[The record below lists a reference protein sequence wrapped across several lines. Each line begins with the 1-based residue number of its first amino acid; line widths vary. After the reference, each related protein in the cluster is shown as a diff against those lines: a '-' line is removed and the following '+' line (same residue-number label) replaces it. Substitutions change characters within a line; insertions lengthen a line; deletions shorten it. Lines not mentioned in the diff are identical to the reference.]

1 MVRLFVRHDVAD
13 YATWRKGYDDSDAF
27 RQSGGVK
34 HAEVYV
40 SLDNGNDV
48 TVIHDFD
55 TADAA
60 RAFVS
65 SPELKEIMKSIGV
78 VSSPTIWFTEGS

>member
-13 YATWRKGYDDSDAF
+13 YATWRKGYDEQDAM
-27 RQSGGVK
+27 RSSGGVK
-34 HAEVYV
+34 NAEVYV
-40 SLDNGNDV
+40 SLDDGNDV

-60 RAFVS
+60 KAFVEA
-65 SPELKEIMKSIGV
+65 PELREIMKAIGV
-78 VSSPTIWFTEGS
+78 VSSPTIWFTQGS